1 MASAH
6 IRLEVDPVTRK
17 RTIVIKYE
25 SDSDALP
32 HEHEEAHR
40 ELVEKLFGKG
50 VIKDGDDI
58 KVERETTGAPGETEG
73 SETPEREAV
82 KQGGK

>member
-17 RTIVIKYE
+17 RTVVISYE
-25 SDSDALP
+25 SEADALP

-40 ELVEKLFGKG
+40 RVVQKLFEKG
-50 VIKDGDDI
+50 LVGDGDTI
-58 KVERETTGAPGETEG
+58 VVEREGAAAPGAPETGEVK
-73 SETPEREAV
+73 EREGV
-82 KQGGK
+82 KQGS